1 MTTTIVLRHIPASR
15 EEPGDRLRQWARAM
29 ARTLGA
35 LYVVTHTH
43 PHPTITLGAD
53 EDEVR
58 EVAALY
64 LDGIGV
70 AWEIAGE
77 VAA

>member
-1 MTTTIVLRHIPASR
+1 MTTTLVLTHIPDSR
-15 EEPGDRLRQWARAM
+15 EEIGDRLRQWAEAM
-29 ARTLGA
+29 AWHLYPCSWQHTL
-35 LYVVTHTH
+35 
-43 PHPTITLGAD
+43 PDPTITLGAD